1 MHVPAQINE
10 VLALEIEDKPG
21 SLAAMLGVLL
31 EAGITVDYTYSYVIA
46 SSGKGIMIFRFNDN
60 DKAIQVLQ
68 SIGIKLLDPE
78 SFGIIENEF

>member
-1 MHVPAQINE
+1 
-10 VLALEIEDKPG
+10 
-21 SLAAMLGVLL
+21 
-31 EAGITVDYTYSYVIA
+31 
-46 SSGKGIMIFRFNDN
+46 MIFRFNDN